1 VSGENLVTYFALP
14 CTALPCPAVPCPAL
28 PCLALFSFLLL
39 RNYISQLLMHYISDF
54 ISILTVTHQTIYVTD
69 YRGMVIEYDDAE
81 SVSICSSNSRGVKR
95 TSRSRKSS
103 SASPRASSYK
113 DVMHIDHAARLR
125 LHLSQKEKE
134 FKQGG
139 IGMGTGTVRGTSSG
153 YGDYTV
159 QWCSGGCSKLGP
171 RESNEDRLVALVDLA
186 DALSSSASS
195 SFPSSSFA
203 SIPAVAAVATTAVLQ
218 AIAPWTGAGIGRD
231 TRAAYDE
238 RGAGTG
244 THTGMS
250 TGISTATANSGVGTP
265 VLSPYR
271 TRSVS
276 DAYSSAPNTWR
287 GVGSGTGTGAGTGAG
302 TPAMS
307 IFHTRSV
314 SDVYSSAPN
323 SSRGIHI
330 HTHTESRTRRK
341 LKDASKLRV
350 KHGYF
355 AVYDGHCGSQAATHL
370 QDTLH
375 ASIFAHPL
383 YHTDINAAITDVC
396 VATDRHFL
404 AHSRERMQ
412 YSGSTALGAIIRGNE
427 LVVFNIGDCQA
438 VVCCDGAALDM
449 NDPHKPNR

>member
-1 VSGENLVTYFALP
+1 
-14 CTALPCPAVPCPAL
+14 
-28 PCLALFSFLLL
+28 
-39 RNYISQLLMHYISDF
+39 
-54 ISILTVTHQTIYVTD
+54 VTD

-81 SVSICSSNSRGVKR
+81 SVSRCSSNSRGVKR
-95 TSRSRKSS
+95 ISRSRKSS

-125 LHLSQKEKE
+125 VHLSQKEKE

-139 IGMGTGTVRGTSSG
+139 TGTRTGRGSSSG
-153 YGDYTV
+153 QGDYTV
-159 QWCSGGCSKLGP
+159 QWCSGVCSKLGP

-186 DALSSSASS
+186 EALSSSTS

-203 SIPAVAAVATTAVLQ
+203 SVPAVAATAVLQ

-231 TRAAYDE
+231 TRSAFDE
-238 RGAGTG
+238 RDAGTG

-250 TGISTATANSGVGTP
+250 TGMSTATANSGVGTP

-271 TRSVS
+271 RRSVS

-287 GVGSGTGTGAGTGAG
+287 GVGGGTGTGTGTGTRPGTGTG

-307 IFHTRSV
+307 IYHTRSV

-323 SSRGIHI
+323 SRRGIHI

-341 LKDASKLRV
+341 LKDTSKHRV
-350 KHGYF
+350 QHGYF
-355 AVYDGHCGSQAATHL
+355 AVYDGHCGAQAATHL

-383 YHTDINAAITDVC
+383 YHTDISAAITDVC

-449 NDPHKPNR
+449 NDPHKPNRYAHTHTHTYTHTPLQDT

>member
-1 VSGENLVTYFALP
+1 
-14 CTALPCPAVPCPAL
+14 
-28 PCLALFSFLLL
+28 
-39 RNYISQLLMHYISDF
+39 
-54 ISILTVTHQTIYVTD
+54 
-69 YRGMVIEYDDAE
+69 MVIEYDDAE
-81 SVSICSSNSRGVKR
+81 NVSRCSSNSRGVKR

-103 SASPRASSYK
+103 STSPRASSYK

-139 IGMGTGTVRGTSSG
+139 IGTGRGSSCG
-153 YGDYTV
+153 QGDYTV
-159 QWCSGGCSKLGP
+159 QWCSGVCSKLGP
-171 RESNEDRLVALVDLA
+171 RESNEDRLVALGDLA
-186 DALSSSASS
+186 DALSSSSSS

-203 SIPAVAAVATTAVLQ
+203 ATAVLQ

-231 TRAAYDE
+231 TRAAFDE
-238 RGAGTG
+238 RDAGTG

-250 TGISTATANSGVGTP
+250 TGMSTGPGTGTATATDSGVGTP

-276 DAYSSAPNTWR
+276 DAYSSAPTWR
-287 GVGSGTGTGAGTGAG
+287 GVGSGTGTGTGAGTRAGTGTG

-307 IFHTRSV
+307 IYHTRSV

-341 LKDASKLRV
+341 MKDTAKQRV